1 MECPKCKHPNLEGG
15 TLAGRMSV
23 QWCPTCYG
31 IWIPGRE
38 YEAWQK
44 EQSQWYNKSENP
56 DATGTLGIE
65 FTPSVYDSKAALCPR
80 RRSLSVTGE
89 SSFQQ
94 SALLHRA
101 LYVVRGHLVR

>member
-65 FTPSVYDSKAALCPR
+65 FTPSVYDSKAALCPPKTVTICHGR
-80 RRSLSVTGE
+80 KFLSAECPFT
-89 SSFQQ
+89 
-94 SALLHRA
+94 
-101 LYVVRGHLVR
+101 